1 MATPEATPGLPG
13 PSRRFRLSLG
23 AFVLVL
29 LFAAIA
35 SILWRG
41 PAILLDLSGYAQAL
55 WCF

>member
-1 MATPEATPGLPG
+1 MTNTAVPPGASAP
-13 PSRRFRLSLG
+13 PRKVRLAIALI
-23 AFVLVL
+23 VMVL

-35 SILWRG
+35 AIVWRG

>member
-1 MATPEATPGLPG
+1 MVNTAAPPGTSP
-13 PSRRFRLSLG
+13 PSRKVRLAIAG
-23 AFVLVL
+23 FVMVL

-35 SILWRG
+35 AILWRG

>member
-1 MATPEATPGLPG
+1 MANPASSDQPAG
-13 PSRRFRLSLG
+13 PSRRLRVSVA

-29 LFAAIA
+29 LLAAIA
-35 SILWRG
+35 AIMWRG